1 MSKWYNAQ
9 GNNSDVVM
17 SSKIRLARNLAD
29 APFPSRMSNE
39 IRKSVCKKIFA
50 AVKNSPV
57 AGEFDLIELQ
67 SENDLKRISM
77 AEQGVISPEFAK
89 QNNFG
94 TVLVSK
100 NEDVSIMLCE
110 EDHIRLSVLQPVKIL
125 KKLIKGWINMMI
137 YIDNLKIAFNER
149 LGFLTSNP
157 MNLGTGLKASFILH
171 LPAISAKGMILSLTN
186 MVSKLGFDVKPV
198 YSDESD
204 FYELSNRITLG
215 ITEKNAIDNL
225 NSICEQIV
233 KQERTFRQELIEYED
248 FEDKIF
254 RAMGTLK
261 MARKLTSKEFYSL
274 ISLVRLG
281 ISMGSFDENYETV
294 SKLLHE
300 VGTATIMSASDEGL
314 TVDDTDKI
322 RAQYVRKAYLEV
334 FNLLVGFDLKRRNYY
349 V

>member
-110 EDHIRLSVLQPVKIL
+110 EDHIRLSVFAAGQNLEEAYQKADKLDDIL
-125 KKLIKGWINMMI
+125 
-137 YIDNLKIAFNER
+137 IDNLKIAFSER

-225 NSICEQIV
+225 NSIC
-233 KQERTFRQELIEYED
+233 
-248 FEDKIF
+248 
-254 RAMGTLK
+254 
-261 MARKLTSKEFYSL
+261 
-274 ISLVRLG
+274 
-281 ISMGSFDENYETV
+281 
-294 SKLLHE
+294 
-300 VGTATIMSASDEGL
+300 
-314 TVDDTDKI
+314 
-322 RAQYVRKAYLEV
+322 
-334 FNLLVGFDLKRRNYY
+334 
-349 V
+349 